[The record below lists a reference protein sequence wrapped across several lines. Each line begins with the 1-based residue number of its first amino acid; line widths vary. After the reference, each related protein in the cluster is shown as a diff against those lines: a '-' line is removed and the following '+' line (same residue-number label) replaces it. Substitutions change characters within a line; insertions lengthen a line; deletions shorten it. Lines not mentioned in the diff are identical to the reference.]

1 VTVVVVVTVVLVVDV
16 DVRVVP
22 VMVAL
27 VVVIVTVEIVVLVD
41 VHANPHITSQFVVAN
56 VRIASSLEKQSD
68 FGIRNPHTIASVLPS
83 QLPGTYVVV
92 VSVEVLTVLVV
103 AVVAVMVEIVVDVVV
118 QPASHASRLSS
129 LHMPHC
135 WSEVAVA
142 LANTY
147 CPGLHCV
154 IDVHSRSP
162 DSGTGAFD
170 SHSVPTVHGVDDR
183 QCMLDTVVGSTT
195 TY

>member
-1 VTVVVVVTVVLVVDV
+1 MTVVVVVTVVLVVDV

-83 QLPGTYVVV
+83 QLPGMYFVV

-103 AVVAVMVEIVVDVVV
+103 AVVVEIVAVVV
-118 QPASHASRLSS
+118 TVDTFFV
-129 LHMPHC
+129 
-135 WSEVAVA
+135 VAVEGEEMGSE
-142 LANTY
+142 TVEVQTRHS
-147 CPGLHCV
+147 PPEPHPV
-154 IDVHSRSP
+154 ITPTDVTS
-162 DSGTGAFD
+162 
-170 SHSVPTVHGVDDR
+170 
-183 QCMLDTVVGSTT
+183 
-195 TY
+195 